1 MTSSPSATSPC
12 TTTPST
18 STPLP
23 PHPRNTAGVQK
34 GPSCVKAP
42 TLAVL
47 PAAAD
52 RPDPHYSPQPPIPPD
67 PLAPPNPAPW
77 EASPPPATA
86 SASLP
91 SSSPPR
97 SSYDLYALPDARSKH
112 SRCSLPS
119 ASARAPPSSE
129 RESDRWPRCLPQ

>member
-18 STPLP
+18 STPLL
-23 PHPRNTAGVQK
+23 PHPRNTAVVQK

-52 RPDPHYSPQPPIPPD
+52 RPDPHYFLQPPIPP
-67 PLAPPNPAPW
+67 APPNPDPL

-97 SSYDLYALPDARSKH
+97 SSDDLSASPDARSTH
-112 SRCSLPS
+112 SRCS
-119 ASARAPPSSE
+119 
-129 RESDRWPRCLPQ
+129 

>member
-1 MTSSPSATSPC
+1 MTSYPSVTSPC

-18 STPLP
+18 STPVP

-47 PAAAD
+47 PADAD
-52 RPDPHYSPQPPIPPD
+52 RPDPHHSLQPPLPP
-67 PLAPPNPAPW
+67 APPNPAPL
-77 EASPPPATA
+77 EALPPLATA

-97 SSYDLYALPDARSKH
+97 SSDDL
-112 SRCSLPS
+112 
-119 ASARAPPSSE
+119 
-129 RESDRWPRCLPQ
+129 